1 MNFKMQSLENV
12 RRRLRE
18 ACDKAGRDPA
28 DVRILAVAKRHPAER
43 IREVW
48 AAGIRDIGENQ
59 VQEALQKQQ
68 ALSDLDICWHFIGTV
83 QSNKTRELAMHFDW
97 VQSVDR
103 QKILKRLSAQRD
115 PQQAKLNICLQVN
128 IDREPQKSGVLP
140 EDLPALAEA
149 AAATPRLAFRGLM
162 AIPRESRDEAEQRD
176 GFRRV
181 RQLYEAL
188 QSRGH
193 ALDTLSMGMSADLE
207 AAVAEGSTL
216 VRVGTDLFGPRPE
229 AKEYETA

>member
-18 ACDKAGRDPA
+18 ACENAGRDPA
-28 DVRILAVAKRHPAER
+28 AVRILAVAKRHPAER
-43 IREVW
+43 IREAW
-48 AAGIRDIGENQ
+48 AAGLRDIGENQ
-59 VQEALQKQQ
+59 VQEALEKQQ
-68 ALSDLDICWHFIGTV
+68 TLTDLDICWHFIGTI

-103 QKILKRLSAQRD
+103 HKILKRLSAQRE
-115 PQQAKLNICLQVN
+115 PQRDALNICLQVN

-149 AAATPRLAFRGLM
+149 AAAAPRLAFRGLM
-162 AIPRESRDEAEQRD
+162 AIPRASHDEAEQRD
-176 GFRRV
+176 GFRRL
-181 RQLYEAL
+181 RLLYEEL

-216 VRVGTDLFGPRPE
+216 VRIGTDLFGPRPNIE
-229 AKEYETA
+229 EHESP